1 MAGDGCDLAH
11 QGLIRSPRFTTESR
25 MPAIRCSLFVW
36 LLPHLLVGLL
46 AIAAADMP
54 HTLNLGDG
62 GRKALY
68 RGLGS
73 AGLASEVQR
82 PPLSRSS
89 LRKAVADAP
98 RTGKRTGKRRTL
110 LQDAEPVDDHLQEQC
125 WKAGSAFDKQKPE
138 CNCFG
143 STKHGTASAAEY
155 PPGLHPVE
163 YRLTRCTHALSIS
176 TASCLLLRAAEFDQ
190 RPTIKVITGNW
201 PAANVDAQL
210 LKIVL
215 EEARATASAVHP
227 ACPPLV
233 ATGRREKGVCAREA
247 GAGYCAGISVP

>member
-1 MAGDGCDLAH
+1 
-11 QGLIRSPRFTTESR
+11 
-25 MPAIRCSLFVW
+25 MPAIRCSLFGW

-54 HTLNLGDG
+54 HTLNLGGG

-68 RGLGS
+68 RGPGS

-89 LRKAVADAP
+89 LRKAVADAA
-98 RTGKRTGKRRTL
+98 RTGKRRTL

-138 CNCFG
+138 CSCFG

-155 PPGLHPVE
+155 PPVLHPVE
-163 YRLTRCTHALSIS
+163 C
-176 TASCLLLRAAEFDQ
+176 
-190 RPTIKVITGNW
+190 G
-201 PAANVDAQL
+201 
-210 LKIVL
+210 
-215 EEARATASAVHP
+215 
-227 ACPPLV
+227 
-233 ATGRREKGVCAREA
+233 
-247 GAGYCAGISVP
+247 